1 MNFTRAEANFTK
13 VIIIPPD
20 VINHH
25 VTGLMKYT
33 RYVISLA
40 AVNEIGLGVSS
51 DDVIVWTEEDVP
63 SRAPNVNISQIYYT
77 SSTKIRVHW
86 EPLPQRFAH
95 GRLLGYRVEYRGW
108 KQGT

>member
-1 MNFTRAEANFTK
+1 MEWDPLPKKYIHGALLNYQMNFTRAEANFTK

-51 DDVIVWTEEDVP
+51 DDVIVWTEEDGMLYFIFI
-63 SRAPNVNISQIYYT
+63 VNSCY
-77 SSTKIRVHW
+77 
-86 EPLPQRFAH
+86 
-95 GRLLGYRVEYRGW
+95 
-108 KQGT
+108 